1 MRTKSLLTMATT
13 LAIVTSCGSGNKGSI
28 VPIDSLVTDYNTGSP
43 IVMTRDTTPTPDA
56 SHPYLLTS
64 QGVAN
69 LRLQMPSKEVPDS
82 MPGLYD
88 RVVVT
93 VENDEGEEI
102 TLMNFMNGD
111 ETAATGEIDDGR
123 LQWLRFTT
131 PAVKL
136 RAGEHWVGTGTPL
149 SALDNIGGM
158 RHYDET
164 EAAQPYHEW
173 RDIMIE
179 SLEGDTVTSLFIYTR

>member
-1 MRTKSLLTMATT
+1 MAAT
-13 LAIVTSCGSGNKGSI
+13 LAIVTSCGSGNTGGVVSN
-28 VPIDSLVTDYNTGSP
+28 DSLVTHYNTGSP
-43 IVMTRDTTPTPDA
+43 AVITRDTTPTPDV

-64 QGVAN
+64 QGVSS

-102 TLMNFMNGD
+102 TLMNFIAGE

-131 PAVKL
+131 PVVRL

-149 SALDNIGGM
+149 AALDNIAGM
-158 RHYDET
+158 RRYDET